1 MQIREPRPQASS
13 SPRAHLGSRPTGH
26 RLAAGGPSEVC
37 LDELAVRAIRVTAA
51 DMVEAAASGHPGL
64 PLGMAPAAWVLWSRY
79 LRFDPW
85 RPEWAGRDRFILSAG
100 HGSAL
105 LYSLLHLFRMGV
117 GPDDLA
123 RFRQCGSPTPGHPE
137 RGHTPGVETTT
148 GPLGQGMATAVG
160 LALAERM
167 AATGSGQ
174 TDERGRFTFVLASD
188 GDLME
193 GVASEASSLAGHLG
207 LGRLVVLWDDNRI
220 SIDGPTTLAFTED
233 VPARYRAYGWSV
245 AEVDDGEDLG
255 SIDEALAF
263 ATSDLDRPT
272 LVRVRTT
279 IGRGAPTKAGTAA
292 AHGAPLGASELAGL
306 RAALGWDLEPFHL
319 PSQLT
324 DHMTRLCDRKR
335 NEAFSSPTPCEPV
348 PADPGTVAA
357 ALSKVS
363 FDPGHPVA
371 TRQASGA
378 ALKELA
384 LMVPSLVGGSAD
396 LAESTCTRLPGPP
409 VSNGSF
415 TGRHIHFGV
424 REHAM
429 AAIANGL
436 ALGGFRPVVSTFL
449 VFSDYARPALR
460 LAALMGLG
468 AVHIYTHDSIW
479 VGEDGPTHQPV
490 EQLAA
495 LRAIP
500 GLAVLRPADAHET
513 LDCWRLAMARQA
525 APTVLV
531 LSRQAL
537 PHLPPPELG
546 WLCERGA
553 RTVVAQAEPDVVI
566 VSSGS
571 EVCLAVETA
580 EILAAERVLAS
591 VVSVA
596 WRERFLALTP
606 EERATMVPP
615 GVPVLVVEAGS
626 RLGWE
631 SLTGGDGDIVC
642 VDRFGMSGKGAEVAA
657 QMGFTAHAVASRALA
672 LLP

>member
-1 MQIREPRPQASS
+1 MQIREPRPQGSS
-13 SPRAHLGSRPTGH
+13 SPRAPLGSRPADR
-26 RLAAGGPSEVC
+26 RLAAAGPSEIG

-64 PLGMAPAAWVLWSRY
+64 PLGAAPAAWVLWSRH

-85 RPEWAGRDRFILSAG
+85 QPDWPGRDRFILSAG

-105 LYSLLHLFRMGV
+105 LYSLLHLFGMGV
-117 GPDDLA
+117 GPGDLA
-123 RFRQCGSPTPGHPE
+123 RFRQYGSATPGHPE

-148 GPLGQGMATAVG
+148 GPLGQGLAAAVG
-160 LALAERM
+160 IALAERM
-167 AATGSGQ
+167 AATGSGE
-174 TDERGRFTFVLASD
+174 TDGRGCFTFVLASD

-233 VPARYRAYGWSV
+233 VPARYRAYGWAV

-255 SIDEALAF
+255 AIDKALAI
-263 ATSDLDRPT
+263 ATSELDRPT

-279 IGRGAPTKAGTAA
+279 IGSGAPTKAGTAA
-292 AHGAPLGASELAGL
+292 VHGAPLGASELAGL
-306 RAALGWDLEPFHL
+306 RASLGWDLEPFRL
-319 PSQLT
+319 PAQLT
-324 DHMTRLCDRKR
+324 DYMARLCDRKR
-335 NEAFSSPTPCEPV
+335 HDAASAPTPCEP
-348 PADPGTVAA
+348 PPPDPGAVAA

-363 FDPGHPVA
+363 FDPSTPVA
-371 TRQASGA
+371 TRQASGT
-378 ALKELA
+378 ALEELA

-396 LAESTCTRLPGPP
+396 LADSTCTRLPGPP

-429 AAIANGL
+429 ASIANGL
-436 ALGGFRPVVSTFL
+436 ALSGFRPVVSTFL

-500 GLAVLRPADAHET
+500 GVAVLRPADAHET
-513 LDCWRLAMARQA
+513 LDCWRLAMARQD

-537 PHLPPPELG
+537 PHLPPPEPG

-553 RTVVAQAEPDVVI
+553 RTVRAQAEPDLVI

-571 EVCLAVETA
+571 EVSLAVEAA

-596 WRERFLALTP
+596 WRERFLALTT
-606 EERATMVPP
+606 EERATLVPP
-615 GVPVLVVEAGS
+615 GAPVLVVEAAS

-631 SLTGGDGDIVC
+631 SLTGEDGDIAC

-657 QMGFTAHAVASRALA
+657 RLGFTAHAVASRALA